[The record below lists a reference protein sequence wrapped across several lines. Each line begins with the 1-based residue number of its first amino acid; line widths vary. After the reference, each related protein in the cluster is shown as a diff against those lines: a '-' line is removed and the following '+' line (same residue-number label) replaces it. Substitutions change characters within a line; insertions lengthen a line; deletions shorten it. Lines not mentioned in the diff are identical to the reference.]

1 MRLRNLIDQVQAKL
15 ALVAGLVSE
24 TYDPKA
30 SMIWRAHLTGD
41 EALDRGDK
49 ERLAI
54 AKGLFTGSTGEQV
67 FALHLLNSP
76 AGYLVVRCFAPL
88 RKKAPIDHE
97 LEGIQLAGDRLDSQ
111 TRDAIL
117 LLDSFVCDYD

>member
-15 ALVAGLVSE
+15 ALAAGLVSE

-41 EALDRGDK
+41 EAPDRSDR

-54 AKGLFTGSTGEQV
+54 AKGLFTGSTSDKV
-67 FALHLLNSP
+67 SALHLLNSP
-76 AGYLVVRCFAPL
+76 AGYLVVRRFSPL
-88 RKKAPIDHE
+88 RKRGPIDR
-97 LEGIQLAGDRLDSQ
+97 EGIQPAVDHLDSQ
-111 TRDAIL
+111 TRDGIL
-117 LLDSFVCDYD
+117 PLVSFICDYD